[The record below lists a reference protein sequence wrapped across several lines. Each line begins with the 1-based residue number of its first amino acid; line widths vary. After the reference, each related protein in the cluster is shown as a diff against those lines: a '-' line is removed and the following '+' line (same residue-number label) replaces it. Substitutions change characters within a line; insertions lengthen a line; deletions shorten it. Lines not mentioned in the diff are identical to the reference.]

1 MFDIYSWIILGVF
14 IGAIIFALIIGK
26 IKNKINKK
34 YFSKEKLKEYEKSL
48 EVYKLS
54 INDSIDD
61 VAKKF
66 KKTIKFIGM
75 KKEGHIS
82 DHNSYI
88 EISNKLSKE
97 KRNFAI
103 AHELGHNIRGF
114 KSEANRNKKTI
125 INKFSPEEQICDYYA
140 AAILLPIKDMEKL
153 LKENNYLYLDKKDK
167 EVFIEKLAKMK
178 QISPEVAYRRINEVS
193 YLTTN

>member
-1 MFDIYSWIILGVF
+1 MFDVYSWIILFCFLAALILSVIF
-14 IGAIIFALIIGK
+14 AIIRIHIE
-26 IKNKINKK
+26 KK
-34 YFSKEKLKEYEKSL
+34 YFSKEKLREYEKSL
-48 EVYKLS
+48 ENYNLS

-82 DHNSYI
+82 DCTSYI
-88 EISNKLSKE
+88 DISSKLSKE
-97 KRNFAI
+97 KKNFAI

-125 INKFSPEEQICDYYA
+125 INKFSPEEQVCDYYA

-153 LKENNYLYLDKKDK
+153 LKESEYLYLDKKDK
-167 EVFIEKLAKMK
+167 EIFIEKLAKMK
-178 QISPEVAYRRINEVS
+178 QISPEVVYRRINEVS
-193 YLTTN
+193 FLTAN